1 MQCWVGGAAANCISI
16 VAVRPYVNSKALNA
30 GECATHRCACNI
42 VPCLGCTNPVGVVG
56 AKGGGGKKNDGGFTY
71 IFPYFSGQSLLFAVK
86 YPLILNDSFAGTFE
100 SSSRFLVFVR
110 FLVLRYFRQ
119 LPVTG

>member
-1 MQCWVGGAAANCISI
+1 MLGMHEPGG
-16 VAVRPYVNSKALNA
+16 R
-30 GECATHRCACNI
+30 GW
-42 VPCLGCTNPVGVVG
+42 GQ
-56 AKGGGGKKNDGGFTY
+56 GGGGKKNDGGFTY
-71 IFPYFSGQSLLFAVK
+71 IFPYFSDQEFAVCCCVEI
-86 YPLILNDSFAGTFE
+86 PPDFAGTFK

>member
-1 MQCWVGGAAANCISI
+1 MLGMHEPGG
-16 VAVRPYVNSKALNA
+16 R
-30 GECATHRCACNI
+30 GW
-42 VPCLGCTNPVGVVG
+42 GQ
-56 AKGGGGKKNDGGFTY
+56 GGGGKKNDGGFTY
-71 IFPYFSGQSLLFAVK
+71 IFPYFSGQSLLFAVEI
-86 YPLILNDSFAGTFE
+86 PPDFVGFCHSFAGTFE